1 MFHVVRLKQKL
12 TFVPTLLCAYRYND
26 GGSQNDN
33 YQQQADTAKVHEPT
47 NGGKHEIVLVVDN
60 NNEPLGDSFQLRRP
74 LCDCDVDF
82 ALPLQR
88 ENAPMHQ
95 TDYLETRQ
103 PIRVD
108 ILCKGAGP
116 NFLALCIQNRICALQ
131 ACEECLW
138 CSAGQCS
145 FRYIQT
151 QISISYVCVS
161 AVEGGRIRIGGREIH
176 AEGHRTLKSLAAPGL
191 GVLQQA
197 HPEVKTGHSKEEES
211 RNRAS
216 YRQST

>member
-116 NFLALCIQNRICALQ
+116 FLP
-131 ACEECLW
+131 
-138 CSAGQCS
+138 SAS
-145 FRYIQT
+145 RT
-151 QISISYVCVS
+151 AYVPCRLARSASGAAPDS
-161 AVEGGRIRIGGREIH
+161 AVSGI
-176 AEGHRTLKSLAAPGL
+176 
-191 GVLQQA
+191 
-197 HPEVKTGHSKEEES
+197 SKP
-211 RNRAS
+211 R
-216 YRQST
+216 